1 MTPLPLVSIGIP
13 TYNRARLLPG
23 ALNTLLRQTYK
34 NIEYIIS
41 DNASTDDTETLMR
54 AYAAEDMRITYIRQP
69 KNIGA
74 IANHEFVLKQA
85 KGKYFMWAS
94 DDDEWNERFVETLV
108 RVLEENPDYGVAMSH
123 YFERRLYPDGR
134 EETRVRTH
142 FFTDASYQETFFY
155 HFRHGKS
162 PIFTFGLWR
171 SYLIKKIH
179 ERSTAI
185 TFQCTLAMLSEAAL
199 ATRFYSVRE
208 PLHTRLQDMRSRI
221 ERHPASHPFSYQE
234 FLAPFPFTRYFL
246 VMFWRL
252 ATSPVIPFSRKWMFI
267 APWCRR
273 LWLKKRNIAREFLR
287 FPSRYFSRKSVK

>member
-142 FFTDASYQETFFY
+142 NFTEWSRKQVCYY
-155 HFRHGKS
+155 HLKYKKS
-162 PIFTFGLWR
+162 CIFTFGLWR
-171 SYLIKKIH
+171 AALLKKLH
-179 ERSTAI
+179 THLQAI
-185 TFQCTLAMLSEAAL
+185 TRDGTRPMLAEAAFV
-199 ATRFYSVRE
+199 AGFYSVQE
-208 PLHTRLQDMRSRI
+208 PLHTRSQDMRSRI
-221 ERHPASHPFSYQE
+221 ERHDPSHNLYSRQE
-234 FLAPFPFTRYFL
+234 FASSFSWTYYFITT
-246 VMFWRL
+246 FRRFSF
-252 ATSPVIPFSRKWMFI
+252 SPVVPMLQRASFLLIWFRHLLRQRWLIIEEFQRFFSKIW
-267 APWCRR
+267 PR
-273 LWLKKRNIAREFLR
+273 LL
-287 FPSRYFSRKSVK
+287 